1 MERRWTTP
9 MNIKWAKYLQET
21 PEYDVMTID
30 KNYIAAWKEFLEQN
44 KDKFPANELVIIT
57 GNITIKNENMV
68 LEYALLNQTEKPV
81 KEIEFGVTLSL
92 FGKEYFK
99 GALRTN
105 KNCYEELL
113 PNDVRLDLI
122 DFGNDRYD
130 NQELT
135 NDNYQLVIHYC
146 NEISYDTDELS
157 EKELQ
162 NSAK

>member
-1 MERRWTTP
+1 MK
-9 MNIKWAKYLQET
+9 IDWAKYLKET
-21 PEYDVMTID
+21 PEYKPMIT
-30 KNYIAAWKEFLEQN
+30 NQEYIAAWDDYFKKN
-44 KDKFPANELVIIT
+44 KGNFPSNELVIIT

-146 NEISYDTDELS
+146 NEIDYDIDELS

-162 NSAK
+162 DSAK

>member
-1 MERRWTTP
+1 MK
-9 MNIKWAKYLQET
+9 IDWAKYLKEI
-21 PEYDVMTID
+21 PEYKPMIASQDYINAWD
-30 KNYIAAWKEFLEQN
+30 YYFEKNEEN
-44 KDKFPANELVIIT
+44 FPSNELVIVT
-57 GNITIKNENMV
+57 GNMTINNENMI
-68 LEYALLNQTEKPV
+68 LEYALVNQSEKPI

>member
-1 MERRWTTP
+1 MERRWITP
-9 MNIKWAKYLQET
+9 MNIRWAKYLQKI
-21 PEYDVMTID
+21 PEYETMIID
-30 KNYIAAWKEFLEQN
+30 KNYIAAWKEFLEHN
-44 KDKFPANELVIIT
+44 KDNLPANELVIIT
-57 GNITIKNENMV
+57 GDMTIKNENMV

-81 KEIEFGVTLSL
+81 KEIEFGVTLFL
-92 FGKEYFK
+92 FGKEYFT

>member
-1 MERRWTTP
+1 MK
-9 MNIKWAKYLQET
+9 IDWAKYLKET
-21 PEYDVMTID
+21 PEYKPMIASLDYINAWD
-30 KNYIAAWKEFLEQN
+30 DYFKKNEEN
-44 KDKFPANELVIIT
+44 FPSNELVIIT
-57 GNITIKNENMV
+57 GNMTIKNENMI

-92 FGKEYFK
+92 FGKEYFT

>member
-1 MERRWTTP
+1 MRI
-9 MNIKWAKYLQET
+9 NWAKYLKET
-21 PEYDVMTID
+21 PEYEPIITNKEYID
-30 KNYIAAWKEFLEQN
+30 AWNNYFENNKEN
-44 KDKFPANELVIIT
+44 FPLNELVLIT
-57 GNITIKNENMV
+57 GNMTIKNETMV
-68 LEYALLNQTEKPV
+68 LEYALLNQTKKPV

-92 FGKEYFK
+92 FGKEYFT

-130 NQELT
+130 NQKLS
-135 NDNYQLVIHYC
+135 NDNYQLIINYC

-162 NSAK
+162 DSAK

>member
-1 MERRWTTP
+1 

-21 PEYDVMTID
+21 PEYDAMTID

-44 KDKFPANELVIIT
+44 KDEFPTNELVIIT
-57 GNITIKNENMV
+57 GNLTINNENMV

-92 FGKEYFK
+92 FGKEYFS

-105 KNCYEELL
+105 KNCYEELP

-130 NQELT
+130 NQKLT

-146 NEISYDTDELS
+146 NEIDYETDEVS

-162 NSAK
+162 DSAK

>member
-1 MERRWTTP
+1 MKIR
-9 MNIKWAKYLQET
+9 WAKYLKET
-21 PEYDVMTID
+21 IEYQKIVTDENYIDAWKNFLKQNEDSFPSNELLIISSNMTISD
-30 KNYIAAWKEFLEQN
+30 
-44 KDKFPANELVIIT
+44 
-57 GNITIKNENMV
+57 ENMV
-68 LEYALLNQTEKPV
+68 LEYALINNTDKSV

-92 FGKEYFK
+92 FGKEYFT

-130 NQELT
+130 NQKLT
-135 NDNYQLVIHYC
+135 PDNYQLVIHYC
-146 NEISYDTDELS
+146 NEITYDTDTLP

-162 NSAK
+162 DSAK

>member
-1 MERRWTTP
+1 MK
-9 MNIKWAKYLQET
+9 IDWAKYLKET
-21 PEYDVMTID
+21 PEYKPMIASQDYINAWD
-30 KNYIAAWKEFLEQN
+30 YYFEKNEEN
-44 KDKFPANELVIIT
+44 FPSNELVIVT
-57 GNITIKNENMV
+57 GSMTIKNENMI
-68 LEYALLNQTEKPV
+68 LEYALVNQSEKPI

-92 FGKEYFK
+92 FGKKYFT